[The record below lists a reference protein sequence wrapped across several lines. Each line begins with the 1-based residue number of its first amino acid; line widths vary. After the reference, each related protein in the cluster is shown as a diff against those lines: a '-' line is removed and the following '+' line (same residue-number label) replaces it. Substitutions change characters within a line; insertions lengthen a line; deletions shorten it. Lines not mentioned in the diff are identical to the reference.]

1 MCYISSEE
9 YGQVLAQGEENL
21 KRVEENGEIV
31 AVLEKRVVD
40 AKREGY
46 FVVQVSYITCTHIIV
61 CFVL

>member
-1 MCYISSEE
+1 MCYVSSEE

-31 AVLEKRVVD
+31 AVLEKRAIN

-46 FVVQVSYITCTHIIV
+46 FVVQVSHTICTHFIA